1 MVRWMD
7 DGLRTIP
14 REGKE
19 HMDQSANS
27 FIHSPPSQSYA
38 QKLSVCLI
46 REGLGDHM
54 NPKCWH
60 CQRGG
65 ALPLAWIFLEN
76 LSTMH
81 CNAVRALQSAHLSPK
96 SDKLPQTIS
105 LW

>member
-65 ALPLAWIFLEN
+65 GSAPCLDFFGEFVHN
-76 LSTMH
+76 
-81 CNAVRALQSAHLSPK
+81 ALQCSEGPPK
-96 SDKLPQTIS
+96 CSFIPQK
-105 LW
+105 

>member
-38 QKLSVCLI
+38 QKLSVCLMSGNTSLFKDI
-46 REGLGDHM
+46 IINDDL
-54 NPKCWH
+54 
-60 CQRGG
+60 
-65 ALPLAWIFLEN
+65 
-76 LSTMH
+76 
-81 CNAVRALQSAHLSPK
+81 
-96 SDKLPQTIS
+96 TI
-105 LW
+105 LL